1 MKKFIALIKKSW
13 NENRVLF
20 VLMTVLVICLILII
34 SVVLN
39 YFLGTSKDKYGDR
52 LEGIKKVEFTDKRIK
67 EVEKKIKEDDKV
79 SKCEVTQIGKMIYV
93 TINFTD
99 GITLVEAEGKAAN
112 TVELF
117 KEKELKFYD
126 INYTLIQEKKDN
138 SEGVVIMGARNANGT
153 ALVWNNNT
161 SFNEEE

>member
-1 MKKFIALIKKSW
+1 MKKIFRKIKNSW

-20 VLMTVLVICLILII
+20 VLMTILVICLILILT
-34 SVVLN
+34 VVLD

-52 LEGIKKVEFTDKRIK
+52 LEGIKKVEFTDKRIS
-67 EVEKKIKEDDKV
+67 EIEKKIKEDEKV

-93 TINFTD
+93 TITYTD
-99 GITLVEAEGKAAN
+99 GITLVEAEGKASN
-112 TVELF
+112 TLELF
-117 KEKELKFYD
+117 NEKETKFYD
-126 INYTLIQEKKDN
+126 INYTLIQDKKEN
-138 SEGVVIMGARNANGT
+138 NEGFVIMGAKNVNGS

>member
-1 MKKFIALIKKSW
+1 MKKIFGKIKKSW

-20 VLMTVLVICLILII
+20 VLMTILVICLILIAT
-34 SVVLN
+34 VVLD

-52 LEGIKKVEFTDKRIK
+52 LEGIKKVAFTDKRIK
-67 EVEKKIKEDDKV
+67 EIENKVAEDEKI

-93 TINFTD
+93 TITFND

-117 KEKELKFYD
+117 NEKELKFYD
-126 INYTLIQEKKDN
+126 INYTLVQDKKEN
-138 SEGVVIMGARNANGT
+138 NEGFIIMGAKNVNGT

-161 SFNEEE
+161 PFNEEE

>member
-1 MKKFIALIKKSW
+1 MKKLFRGIRKSW

-20 VLMTVLVICLILII
+20 VLMTILVICL
-34 SVVLN
+34 VVITFVVID

-52 LEGIKKVEFTDKRIK
+52 LDGIKKVGFTDKRIG
-67 EVEKKIKEDDKV
+67 EIEKKVKEDEKI
-79 SKCEVTQIGKMIYV
+79 SKCEITQIGKMIYV
-93 TINFTD
+93 TITFTD

-112 TVELF
+112 TIELF
-117 KEKELKFYD
+117 NEKELKFYD
-126 INYTLIQEKKDN
+126 VNYTLIQEK
-138 SEGVVIMGARNANGT
+138 SENNEGFTIMGAKNVNGT